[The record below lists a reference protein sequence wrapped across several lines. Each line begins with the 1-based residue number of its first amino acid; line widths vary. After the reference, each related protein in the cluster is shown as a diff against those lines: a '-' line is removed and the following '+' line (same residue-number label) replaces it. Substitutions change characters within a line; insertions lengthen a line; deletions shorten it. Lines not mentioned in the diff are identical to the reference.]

1 VVVLVLL
8 AKDFQVDQV
17 YATMTTAKIPTMV
30 VVVVVQGALDLQVKI
45 QINVKLLM
53 AALARPMIY

>member
-1 VVVLVLL
+1 
-8 AKDFQVDQV
+8 
-17 YATMTTAKIPTMV
+17 MV
-30 VVVVVQGALDLQVKI
+30 VEVVVQGALDLQVKI